1 MILAECCR
9 GVPACHLYMHILILS
24 KYGRKAASSR
34 QRFYQYAPF
43 LEAHGMKC
51 TISPLFDDAYLE
63 EKFSKDRAGFGGVLR
78 AFLRRANAILGG
90 KKYDLLIIHCEVF
103 PYLPS
108 FFERYLKRRN
118 IAYIFDYDDAI
129 FHTYDKHRSRLIRRL
144 LGKKIACVAKH
155 SSMVLAC
162 NEYLAEY
169 ARRAGAPRVE
179 ILPTV
184 VDIRRYPP
192 KLPFQSDTSVFTIGW
207 IGSPSTSAYVETI
220 APALSEVCAG
230 GRGKVVLIGS
240 KPLELPNVPV
250 EIIPWSEE
258 SEVAHLQAFDVGIMP
273 VIDSDWAR
281 GKCGFKLIQY
291 MACGLPVV
299 ASPVGV
305 NKEIVED
312 GTNGF
317 WATTLQ
323 DWVGALTTLR
333 DNKELRQ
340 RMGCVGRK
348 KVETNYC
355 LQVTAPRLLSLV
367 RDARERKIVDA

>member
-1 MILAECCR
+1 
-9 GVPACHLYMHILILS
+9 MHILILS
-24 KYGRKAASSR
+24 KYGQRAASSR
-34 QRFYQYAPF
+34 QRFYQYVPF
-43 LEAHGMKC
+43 LEEHGIKC
-51 TISPLFDDAYLE
+51 AICPFFDDAYLE
-63 EKFSKDRAGFGGVLR
+63 TKFERGRASFRHVLR
-78 AFLRRANAILGG
+78 AYLGRANAILEA
-90 KKYDLLIIHCEVF
+90 KKYDLLIVHYEGF
-103 PYLPS
+103 PYLPA
-108 FFERYLKRRN
+108 FFERYLKWRN
-118 IAYIFDYDDAI
+118 IAYVLDYDDAT
-129 FHTYDKHRSRLIRRL
+129 FHTYDKHPSKFVRRL
-144 LGKKIACVAKH
+144 LGNKIACVAKH

-169 ARRAGAPRVE
+169 ARRAAAPRVE

-184 VDIRRYPP
+184 VDVRRYSTRLLYRPD
-192 KLPFQSDTSVFTIGW
+192 SSVFTIGW
-207 IGSPSTSAYVETI
+207 IGSPSTSVYVETI

-240 KPLELPNVPV
+240 KPLELSNVPL

-273 VIDSDWAR
+273 VSDSDWAR

-312 GTNGF
+312 GANGF

-323 DWVGALTTLR
+323 DWVRALSTLR
-333 DNKELRQ
+333 DNKELRDK
-340 RMGCVGRK
+340 MGCVGRR
-348 KVETNYC
+348 KVETGYS
-355 LQVTAPRLLSLV
+355 LQVAAPRLRALLQGIVPGKCSTKNKSNEA
-367 RDARERKIVDA
+367 DARL